1 MADTNGGEK
10 TQVVKRQVEEV
21 QRIMAD
27 NVQAVM
33 ERGEKLNNL
42 EDKTEDLLDQAMLFK
57 KKGAKLRWRMFCQNT
72 KLKIIIGVFILL
84 LVLIIVIIACT
95 SNGGCS

>member
-1 MADTNGGEK
+1 
-10 TQVVKRQVEEV
+10 
-21 QRIMAD
+21 MAD

-57 KKGAKLRWRMFCQNT
+57 KKGAKLRWRMFC
-72 KLKIIIGVFILL
+72 
-84 LVLIIVIIACT
+84 
-95 SNGGCS
+95 